1 MDSRGVTPVVEKT
14 LTIGIVVLYLAG
26 MTTIVFGGVVPD
38 YRTATGTEVAE
49 RTLVGAATVVEDAV
63 PPAGANATA
72 RSAVDLPATIREGGY
87 RIRPD
92 GRALVLDHP
101 VDRIDERVRLALP
114 AADVTIVG
122 VWDSGSEPRVRVTR
136 NRSGVRIRL
145 TEAA

>member
-26 MTTIVFGGVVPD
+26 MTTIDFGGVVPD
-38 YRTATGTEVAE
+38 YRTATGAEVAE
-49 RTLVGAATVVEDAV
+49 RTLVGAATDVEDAV
-63 PPAGANATA
+63 PPAEANATA
-72 RSAVDLPATIREGGY
+72 RAAVDLPATIREHGY

-101 VDRIDERVRLALP
+101 VDRIDDRVRLALP

-122 VWDSGSEPRVRVTR
+122 AWDSGSEPRLRVTR